1 MVNSNIY
8 SDDNVGVN
16 SNWLIVTKHVFN
28 LYLFIWKYNVQK
40 NTISLKNIS

>member
-1 MVNSNIY
+1 MVNTNIY
-8 SDDNVGVN
+8 SDDNAGVN

-28 LYLFIWKYNVQK
+28 LYPIWKYNVQK